1 MDTRQT
7 VDVAEISI
15 YDYPPNPDITRSGAD
30 LTGRVRLEAHLLL
43 FIEHGAASVEI
54 ELEQRRLTRGSFAWL
69 HPGESA
75 QIALDEGSRAVV
87 ILASPSIVTHATAGV
102 SRVDDPLLPSVW
114 ALSREQYDDVHA
126 AISHLRQELSVR
138 DRPESA
144 RARILVHLL
153 AVLMIQL
160 ALLGEPLPERDGDVN
175 AVFRGFRGLVEEH
188 FRERLA
194 VNTYAA
200 RMGYSPRTITR
211 ATSIAAGVSAKEFI
225 DRRLY
230 LEARRLI
237 AYTDDAVGSIAT
249 SLGFDD
255 ATNFTK
261 FFRQHAGVTPT
272 QFRRE
277 HTFRWS

>member
-1 MDTRQT
+1 MDTRHT

-15 YDYPPNPDITRSGAD
+15 LDYPPTSEIALNGTD

-43 FIEHGAASVEI
+43 FIEHGEASVEI
-54 ELEQRRLTRGSFAWL
+54 ELEQRRLARGSFAWL
-69 HPGESA
+69 HPGECVQVS
-75 QIALDEGSRAVV
+75 LDDGAHAVLV
-87 ILASPSIVTHATAGV
+87 LASQSIVTHATAGV

-114 ALSREQYDDVHA
+114 ALDDAQYDDIHA
-126 AISHLRQELSVR
+126 AIRHLQHELTATG
-138 DRPESA
+138 RPETA
-144 RARILVHLL
+144 RARILLHLL

-175 AVFRGFRGLVEEH
+175 AIFRSFRGLVEEH
-188 FRERLA
+188 YRERLA

-237 AYTDDAVGSIAT
+237 AYTDDAVGSIAV

-261 FFRQHAGVTPT
+261 FFRQRSGATPT
-272 QFRRE
+272 QFRSE
-277 HTFRWS
+277 HTLRWS